1 MDEKEIKRTTDPRK
15 KTEWAKSASNLQ
27 NQRRQ
32 ESSGRTETEGG
43 ARGQVSRENA
53 ETLSGKAA
61 VEDRERRRARNA
73 GSSAGKSK
81 VRKRPA
87 VSEDGQERPKKRRP
101 VSEDGQERPKKR
113 RPVSED
119 GQERPKKR
127 RPVSE
132 DGQERPKKRRPVS
145 EDGQERPKKRPQK
158 AEKVSKNQKKQAARP
173 AARKA
178 QTKRKRKR
186 RVGLMI
192 LLLIILG
199 IAAIA
204 GAFLWKK
211 YSPSKERMD
220 VKKYYGIENDSQMAI
235 TVDDQIVE
243 PHGMIS
249 DGKAYVQYEVVRD
262 YINSRFYWDANEN
275 KLLYTLPTDIVTVE
289 IGSKDYSVSKEKKSE
304 DYVILKTEGNTT
316 YVALDFIQQYT
327 NIDYEV
333 YDSPNRVMI
342 TCDWGKK
349 QVATVKSDTQ
359 VRYRGGVKSPIVTDV
374 KKKDEVIVLENEQN
388 WKKIL
393 TKDGYIGYVKKN
405 ALKNEKTKNV
415 TRDFTEP
422 EYTSIKKDYTI
433 NMAWHNVT
441 NSTANSGLQQRLAD
455 SKGLTTIVPT
465 WFHVKDTEGNLESIA
480 STDYVNYAHQAG
492 LEVWA
497 AIRDFDGGIGSNDES
512 LQLLS
517 YSSRRE
523 NLINQLIGAVMQV
536 GIDGI
541 NVDFEKIS
549 KDCGVHYIQFIREL
563 SVKCR
568 QNGIVLSVDNYVP
581 KGYNQQYNRKEQGV
595 MADYVIIMGYD
606 EHNGSS
612 LEAGSVSSYEFVK
625 EGIEETIKEVPA
637 EKVINGI
644 PFFTRLWSETPKTK
658 EELNQEAGT
667 EAADYPMKVTS
678 EALGMSTARDKI
690 SQAGAETTLD
700 ETTGNNYATWE
711 ADGVTYEIWLED
723 ATSIEPKLQLMK
735 ENKLAGTA
743 AWALGQ
749 ESSDIWDLILKYV
762 N

>member
-1 MDEKEIKRTTDPRK
+1 MDEKEIKRTTDSRK
-15 KTEWAKSASNLQ
+15 KAEWAKSASNLQ

-43 ARGQVSRENA
+43 ARGQASRENA

-81 VRKRPA
+81 VRKRSA
-87 VSEDGQERPKKRRP
+87 VSEDGQERPKKRRPISEDGQERPKKRRP

-113 RPVSED
+113 RPI
-119 GQERPKKR
+119 P
-127 RPVSE
+127 
-132 DGQERPKKRRPVS
+132 

-158 AEKVSKNQKKQAARP
+158 AEKISKNQKKQAARP

-497 AIRDFDGGIGSNDES
+497 AIRDFDGGIGS

-644 PFFTRLWSETPKTK
+644 PFFTRLWSETPKTQ

-723 ATSIEPKLQLMK
+723 ATSIEPKLQG
-735 ENKLAGTA
+735 E
-743 AWALGQ
+743 
-749 ESSDIWDLILKYV
+749 
-762 N
+762 

>member
-15 KTEWAKSASNLQ
+15 KAEWAKSASNLQ

-43 ARGQVSRENA
+43 ARGQASRENA

-113 RPVSED
+113 RPI
-119 GQERPKKR
+119 P
-127 RPVSE
+127 
-132 DGQERPKKRRPVS
+132 

-158 AEKVSKNQKKQAARP
+158 AEKISKNQKKQAARP

-359 VRYRGGVKSPIVTDV
+359 VRYRGGVKSPIVTD
-374 KKKDEVIVLENEQN
+374 
-388 WKKIL
+388 
-393 TKDGYIGYVKKN
+393 VKKN

-637 EKVINGI
+637 EKVISGI
-644 PFFTRLWSETPKTK
+644 PFFTRLWSETPKTQ

>member
-1 MDEKEIKRTTDPRK
+1 MEDRGRNSRTYNNRK
-15 KTEWAKSASNLQ
+15 KTSARPSGRPASQSRNRRTSGQ
-27 NQRRQ
+27 TPGRRPTGRRSSADRARMRRRRQ
-32 ESSGRTETEGG
+32 
-43 ARGQVSRENA
+43 
-53 ETLSGKAA
+53 
-61 VEDRERRRARNA
+61 RN
-73 GSSAGKSK
+73 
-81 VRKRPA
+81 R
-87 VSEDGQERPKKRRP
+87 
-101 VSEDGQERPKKR
+101 
-113 RPVSED
+113 
-119 GQERPKKR
+119 
-127 RPVSE
+127 
-132 DGQERPKKRRPVS
+132 
-145 EDGQERPKKRPQK
+145 
-158 AEKVSKNQKKQAARP
+158 
-173 AARKA
+173 
-178 QTKRKRKR
+178 
-186 RVGLMI
+186 MI
-192 LLLIILG
+192 QLVLLIILV

-204 GAFLWKK
+204 GVVIWKR
-211 YSPSKERMD
+211 YSPSKEQYDM
-220 VKKYYGIENDSQMAI
+220 KKYYGIEKDGQLGI
-235 TVDDQIVE
+235 TVDNKVVE
-243 PHGMIS
+243 AKGKLS
-249 DGKAYVQYEVVRD
+249 DGKAYVAYDVVRD
-262 YINSRFYWDANEN
+262 YINSRFYWDSNEN
-275 KLLYTLPTDIVTVE
+275 VLLYMLPKDMISVDV
-289 IGSKDYSVSKEKKSE
+289 GSKDYSVSREKKSE
-304 DYVILKTEGNTT
+304 DYVILKTEGNTA
-316 YVALDFIQQYT
+316 YIALDFVQQYT
-327 NIDYEV
+327 NIDYEMSSNP
-333 YDSPNRVMI
+333 DHVMI
-342 TCDWGKK
+342 RTKWGKTD
-349 QVATVKSDTQ
+349 VATVKKNTQ
-359 VRYRGGVKSPIVTDV
+359 VRYQGGVKSPVLAEL
-374 KKKDEVIVLENEQN
+374 KKKDEVTIIESEEN
-388 WKKIL
+388 WKKIR
-393 TKDGYIGYVKKN
+393 TKEGVIGYVKN
-405 ALKNEKTKNV
+405 NTLKNEEKKNI
-415 TRDFTEP
+415 TRKFDEQN
-422 EYTSIKKDYTI
+422 YSSISKDYTI

-644 PFFTRLWSETPKTK
+644 PFFTRLWSETPKTQ

>member
-1 MDEKEIKRTTDPRK
+1 MDEKEIKRTTDSRK
-15 KTEWAKSASNLQ
+15 KAEWAKSASNLQ

-43 ARGQVSRENA
+43 ARGQASRENA

-101 VSEDGQERPKKR
+101 I
-113 RPVSED
+113 
-119 GQERPKKR
+119 
-127 RPVSE
+127 
-132 DGQERPKKRRPVS
+132 S

-405 ALKNEKTKNV
+405 ALKNE

-644 PFFTRLWSETPKTK
+644 PFFTRLWSETPKTQ

-678 EALGMSTARDKI
+678 EALGMSTARDK
-690 SQAGAETTLD
+690 SARQ
-700 ETTGNNYATWE
+700 
-711 ADGVTYEIWLED
+711 VQ
-723 ATSIEPKLQLMK
+723 KQH
-735 ENKLAGTA
+735 
-743 AWALGQ
+743 
-749 ESSDIWDLILKYV
+749 
-762 N
+762 